1 MYNISDNDL
10 LHQQTIISDRYE
22 IKKKKNV
29 FLRSQKP
36 ALNIKK

>member
-22 IKKKKNV
+22 IKKKKKCISS
-29 FLRSQKP
+29 LAKTGT
-36 ALNIKK
+36 KY